1 MSIRINWRDTLAAL
15 LITATLVVFP
25 FANPCQTEDGPL
37 CTWNASES
45 GNGNGR
51 SFTDYYGITI
61 YHP

>member
-1 MSIRINWRDTLAAL
+1 MRVRINWRDTLAAL

-25 FANPCQTEDGPL
+25 FANPCQTKDGAL
-37 CTWNASES
+37 CTWDASES